1 MCECCNSYPPETR
14 RQAGLIEHGG
24 YPLTDS
30 PISTLSNT
38 ILVGLSPDSVLAM
51 YACFGAE
58 LLHFMRHVFPSL
70 IISESLDASV
80 QLVLSIGLEL
90 LECSKGLAFVLKG
103 YVPEMVSVRTVLAIS
118 YIPMSQQW

>member
-1 MCECCNSYPPETR
+1 MCECSNSYPPKTR
-14 RQAGLIEHGG
+14 RQASLIEHGG
-24 YPLTDS
+24 YPLTNR
-30 PISTLSNT
+30 PIGTLSNT
-38 ILVGLSPDSVLAM
+38 ILMGLSPNSVLAM

-90 LECSKGLAFVLKG
+90 LECSKGFTFG
-103 YVPEMVSVRTVLAIS
+103 P
-118 YIPMSQQW
+118 